1 MLLVAAV
8 ALGLAVEG
16 CFDRGALRD
25 ASPGRRATA
34 VASWY
39 GEPFHG
45 RLTASGERYDM
56 HGFTAAHRSLPFG
69 TRLKVT
75 SAATGRSSVVTVND
89 RGPFIRGRHLDLS
102 YGAAKEIGLT
112 GEGVGRVAVEVMDR
126 DLRYRKYVIDGT
138 VAGTVAQTAAS
149 PGAFAIQF
157 GAFRDPENAS
167 RLKQAL
173 ELESKGVSITQAV
186 VDGDLYHRVRLGPF
200 ASRDEAIRRA
210 QAFADEGYETLIVT
224 R

>member
-1 MLLVAAV
+1 MAAV
-8 ALGLAVEG
+8 ALGLAVGG

-75 SAATGRSSVVTVND
+75 DEATGRSTVVTVND
-89 RGPFIRGRHLDLS
+89 RGPFVRGRQLDLS
-102 YGAAKEIGLT
+102 YGAAKEIGLV
-112 GEGVGRVAVEVMDR
+112 GDGVGRVAVEVLDR
-126 DLRYRKYVIDGT
+126 DLGYQKSVREAVITDTAPADG
-138 VAGTVAQTAAS
+138 
-149 PGAFAIQF
+149 FAIQF
-157 GAFRDPENAS
+157 GAFRDPENAG

-173 ELESKGVSITQAV
+173 ELELKGVSITQV
-186 VDGDLYHRVRLGPF
+186 EVDGAIYHRVRLGPF
-200 ASRDEAIRRA
+200 ASRDEAIGRA
-210 QAFADEGYETLIVT
+210 RAFADEGYDTLIVA

>member
-1 MLLVAAV
+1 MTLLAAC
-8 ALGLAVEG
+8 GG
-16 CFDRGALRD
+16 RPITPT
-25 ASPGRRATA
+25 PGGHFTA

-75 SAATGRSSVVTVND
+75 NPESGQASLVTVTD
-89 RGPFIRGRHLDLS
+89 RGPFVRGRHLDLS
-102 YGAAKEIGLT
+102 YGAAKQIGLI
-112 GEGVGRVAVEVMDR
+112 GQGVGRVKVEVMDR
-126 DLRYRKYVIDGT
+126 DLRYVKRVTEAPMT
-138 VAGTVAQTAAS
+138 VGRNSV
-149 PGAFAIQF
+149 FNIQF
-157 GAFRDPENAS
+157 GAFQDLDNAV

-173 ELESKGVSITQAV
+173 ELEAHGVSITQV
-186 VDGDLYHRVRLGPF
+186 TVDGVTYHRVRLGPF
-200 ASRDEAIRRA
+200 ASRDEARSRA
-210 QAFADEGYETLIVT
+210 RAFAEAGYEAMIVT